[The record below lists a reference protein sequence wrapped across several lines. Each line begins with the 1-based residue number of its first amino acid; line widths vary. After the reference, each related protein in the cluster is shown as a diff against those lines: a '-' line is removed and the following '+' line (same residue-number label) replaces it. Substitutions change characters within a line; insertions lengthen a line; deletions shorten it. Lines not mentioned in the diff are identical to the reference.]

1 MGYLS
6 SLLPSGKVSF
16 HYAPNVLQLALKRP
30 ASLATSSTS
39 PIQEDTKEVT
49 QGEKDQDQPYISL
62 AELCETSTPKKCQLN
77 PLLFNGHLQTAYT
90 AVKSDDTPVYYKRW
104 TFQSNSAAYR
114 GTFDVDF
121 VVPPYEISLTE
132 DTNRGAQE
140 TISKSP
146 MNAAPPPH
154 LLPPRTTFFTEEEF
168 ASLPSTTDT
177 TPMLVVLHGLSGGS
191 HEIYLRHVIAPL
203 FEAGW
208 AACVLNFRGCAKS
221 RITSPILYNAR
232 ATWDVR
238 QLVGWVKEAFPQ
250 RRLFGIGFSLGAN
263 VLTNYLGEEGASC
276 PLSAAVICS
285 SPWNLEVS
293 SKALKRTWMGM
304 EVYSKTMGSNMKN
317 LFEQHVDEISK
328 HPAVNVER
336 VRNIKY
342 LHEFDREL
350 QGPVWGYPT
359 ETAYYRDASSID
371 SIFAIK
377 VPFFA
382 IQAEDDPI
390 AVGEALPYEEIKQ
403 TPYGVMCTTSWGG
416 HLSWFEYGG
425 TRWFTKPIT
434 TFLTK
439 MATEIDLDA
448 PYNIEGADAQEIN
461 RKTQQQNTYVDPMPK
476 FFAMRRKMD
485 LPIVHFMGL
494 RKSTGAERD
503 D

>member
-1 MGYLS
+1 MGYFS

-16 HYAPNVLQLALKRP
+16 HHAPTALRLALKP
-30 ASLATSSTS
+30 SSSS
-39 PIQEDTKEVT
+39 PSQKDEE
-49 QGEKDQDQPYISL
+49 EEDQDQEQQYISL
-62 AELCETSTPKKCQLN
+62 PDLCKASTPQKCQLN

-90 AVKSDDTPVYYKRW
+90 VVKNDDVPIYYKRW
-104 TFQSNSAAYR
+104 TFQANNAAYS
-114 GTFDVDF
+114 GSFDVDF
-121 VVPPYEISLTE
+121 VVPPYETSLAE
-132 DTNRGAQE
+132 DTSTSPDAQE
-140 TISKSP
+140 TTINETPKDTTTT
-146 MNAAPPPH
+146 APPPQR
-154 LLPPRTTFFTEEEF
+154 LPPRTSFFTAEEF
-168 ASLPSTTDT
+168 AALPSATDT
-177 TPMLVVLHGLSGGS
+177 KPMLVVLHGLSGGS

-203 FEAGW
+203 LEAGW
-208 AACVLNFRGCAKS
+208 AACVLNFRGCAQS

-238 QLVGWVKEAFPQ
+238 QIVGWVREAFPQ

-263 VLTNYLGEEGASC
+263 ILTNYLGEEGASC
-276 PLSAAVICS
+276 PLAASVICS
-285 SPWNLEVS
+285 SPWNLEVTS
-293 SKALKRTWMGM
+293 LALQRTWLGL
-304 EVYSKTMGSNMKN
+304 EVYSKTMGSNMKK
-317 LFEQHVDEISK
+317 LFELHVDEISK
-328 HPAVNVER
+328 HPRINVER

-359 ETAYYRDASSID
+359 ETAYYRDASSVD

-377 VPFFA
+377 IPFFA

-390 AVGEALPYEEIKQ
+390 SVNEALPYNEIKQ

-448 PYNIEGADAQEIN
+448 PYKVEGDDDPREKNQGTYPQDAN
-461 RKTQQQNTYVDPMPK
+461 VDPTLNFVP
-476 FFAMRRKMD
+476 MRRKLE
-485 LPIVHFMGL
+485 LPIVPFSRMG
-494 RKSTGAERD
+494 KSTGVD
-503 D
+503 LDN